1 MVHHSIRWIP
11 RWFGSKLFWG
21 KRSFIDRRNSF
32 IFLLKP
38 HAVFIR
44 IAHSKTMVNKPYRIV
59 LLYLLIS
66 LIWITLSDHMVQVLV
81 SITGIQPVM
90 LQTFKGTF
98 FVLVTAWL
106 LYLAIRKHH
115 RVLLDFGEQYKSLFH
130 SNPNPFWIYDHKT
143 LRFLEVNQAA
153 IRIYGYTQ
161 EEFQDMTVLDIRP
174 EEDRQRV
181 KDFVAQ
187 VSDKCFTSGKGT
199 LIKKNGKML
208 TVSILAHKVRFNK
221 RDCVMVLAQD
231 VTVRIQQEAKLKL
244 LYKVEKELREELEKN
259 MTLVKQSSDS
269 NQRLAEV
276 VDRINNMVVITDP
289 TGSIIWVNQAF
300 LNFTGYNF
308 NEVKGRDCSFLH
320 GPNTD
325 SEVQTRMLES
335 MPNNNFSSFEIV
347 NYTKS
352 GMEYW
357 VELNISAIYNNE
369 NEVVRYITIQNIIS
383 ERKLREAK
391 IREQN
396 EILRK
401 HSWTNSHA
409 IRKPLASIL
418 SLLILSK
425 EMTETAEIRE
435 MHSLIETCAEELDD
449 IIKSIGKEINDFEK
463 EAFL

>member
-1 MVHHSIRWIP
+1 
-11 RWFGSKLFWG
+11 
-21 KRSFIDRRNSF
+21 
-32 IFLLKP
+32 
-38 HAVFIR
+38 
-44 IAHSKTMVNKPYRIV
+44 
-59 LLYLLIS
+59 
-66 LIWITLSDHMVQVLV
+66 MVQVLV

-115 RVLLDFGEQYKSLFH
+115 RVFLDFGEQYKSLFH

-153 IRIYGYTQ
+153 IRTYGYTQ

-259 MTLVKQSSDS
+259 MALVKQSSDS

-289 TGSIIWVNQAF
+289 TGTIIWVNQAF

>member
-1 MVHHSIRWIP
+1 
-11 RWFGSKLFWG
+11 
-21 KRSFIDRRNSF
+21 
-32 IFLLKP
+32 
-38 HAVFIR
+38 
-44 IAHSKTMVNKPYRIV
+44 
-59 LLYLLIS
+59 
-66 LIWITLSDHMVQVLV
+66 MVQVLV

-153 IRIYGYTQ
+153 IRTYGYTQ

-289 TGSIIWVNQAF
+289 TGTIIWVNQAF

>member
-1 MVHHSIRWIP
+1 
-11 RWFGSKLFWG
+11 
-21 KRSFIDRRNSF
+21 
-32 IFLLKP
+32 
-38 HAVFIR
+38 
-44 IAHSKTMVNKPYRIV
+44 MVNKPYRIV

-153 IRIYGYTQ
+153 IRTYGYTQ

-259 MTLVKQSSDS
+259 MALVKQSSDS

>member
-1 MVHHSIRWIP
+1 
-11 RWFGSKLFWG
+11 
-21 KRSFIDRRNSF
+21 
-32 IFLLKP
+32 
-38 HAVFIR
+38 
-44 IAHSKTMVNKPYRIV
+44 
-59 LLYLLIS
+59 
-66 LIWITLSDHMVQVLV
+66 MVQVLV

-153 IRIYGYTQ
+153 IRTYGYTQ

>member
-1 MVHHSIRWIP
+1 M
-11 RWFGSKLFWG
+11 
-21 KRSFIDRRNSF
+21 
-32 IFLLKP
+32 
-38 HAVFIR
+38 
-44 IAHSKTMVNKPYRIV
+44 
-59 LLYLLIS
+59 LYLLIS

-153 IRIYGYTQ
+153 IRTYGYTQ

>member
-1 MVHHSIRWIP
+1 
-11 RWFGSKLFWG
+11 
-21 KRSFIDRRNSF
+21 
-32 IFLLKP
+32 
-38 HAVFIR
+38 
-44 IAHSKTMVNKPYRIV
+44 MVNKPYRIV

-153 IRIYGYTQ
+153 IRTYGYTQ

>member
-1 MVHHSIRWIP
+1 
-11 RWFGSKLFWG
+11 
-21 KRSFIDRRNSF
+21 
-32 IFLLKP
+32 
-38 HAVFIR
+38 
-44 IAHSKTMVNKPYRIV
+44 
-59 LLYLLIS
+59 
-66 LIWITLSDHMVQVLV
+66 MVQVLV

-153 IRIYGYTQ
+153 IRTYGYTQ

-259 MTLVKQSSDS
+259 MALVKQSSDS

-289 TGSIIWVNQAF
+289 TGTIIWVNQAF